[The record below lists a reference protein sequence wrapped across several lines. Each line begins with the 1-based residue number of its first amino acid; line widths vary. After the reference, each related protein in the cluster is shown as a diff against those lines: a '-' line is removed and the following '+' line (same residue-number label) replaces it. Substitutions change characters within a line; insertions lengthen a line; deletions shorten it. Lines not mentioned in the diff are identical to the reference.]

1 MTTPLIKDEAIITAL
16 DHEGRGIAYQDER
29 TIFIDNALI
38 GEKVRFKIFKKKKKL
53 FFAKSLEIINPSPK
67 REEPICEFF
76 GMCGGCSMQ
85 HFDISSQLAHKQR
98 AFEQT
103 LQHVGKVFP
112 DQVLSPVSG
121 PTSEYRH
128 KARFRVKYVEKKQ
141 KVLIGFNEKLSHFL
155 TDMDSCKVIPLK
167 ISSLLSPMQALFT
180 SLSIRDQIP
189 QIEYASNQ
197 ERHILVLRILEAL
210 SENDINLLKDFQKK
224 KGIEFWTQTKGYE
237 SVKPLLSSMQKSIVY
252 KNKEFN
258 LSFEFKPTSFTQ
270 INPFIN
276 AVLIR
281 RVMNFL
287 NPKPT
292 EVIFDFFCGLGNFTL
307 PIASYGSNVVGFESD
322 EALVESANI
331 NAEKNKL
338 QKLAEFKRV
347 DLFKVD
353 DQAITSLGR
362 ASKWLIDP
370 PRDGALNLIN
380 SITEENKPNL
390 ICYVSCNPATL
401 ARDAHVLTNEKGYKF
416 AKAGILNMFPHT
428 SHVESIALFEINE
441 Q

>member
-1 MTTPLIKDEAIITAL
+1 MTTKLTKDEVIITAL
-16 DHEGRGIAYQDER
+16 DHEGRGIAYQDEK

-38 GEKVRFKIFKKKKKL
+38 GEKVRFRIFKKKKKL
-53 FFAKSLEIINPSPK
+53 FFAKSLEIISPSSR
-67 REEPICEFF
+67 REKPICEFF

-85 HFDISSQLAHKQR
+85 HFDISAQLAHKQR

-112 DQVLSPVSG
+112 DQILSPISG
-121 PTSEYRH
+121 PSLGYRH
-128 KARFRVKYVEKKQ
+128 KARFRVKYIEKKQ

-167 ISSLLSPMQALFT
+167 ISDLLQSMQLLFT
-180 SLSIRDQIP
+180 NLSIRDQIP

-197 ERHILVLRILEAL
+197 ERHILVLRTLQAL
-210 SENDINLLKDFQKK
+210 SDEDISLLKVFQEE

-237 SVKPLLSSMQKSIVY
+237 TVKPLLPSMQKDIIY
-252 KNKEFN
+252 TNKEFN

-276 AVLIR
+276 GVLIR
-281 RVMNFL
+281 RAMSLL
-287 NPKPT
+287 NPQPK

-307 PIASYGSNVVGFESD
+307 PIATFGSTVIGFEGD
-322 EALVESANI
+322 EALVDSANL
-331 NAEKNKL
+331 NANKNSL
-338 QKLAEFKRV
+338 QKLAEFKKV
-347 DLFKVD
+347 DLFKID
-353 DQAITSLGR
+353 EQTITGLGK
-362 ASKWLIDP
+362 ANKWLIDP
-370 PRDGALNLIN
+370 PRDGALHLIN
-380 SITEENKPNL
+380 SINDINKPNI
-390 ICYVSCNPATL
+390 ICYISCNPATL
-401 ARDAHVLTNEKGYKF
+401 ARDANILITEKGYKF

-428 SHVESIALFEINE
+428 SHVESIALFEVNE